1 MFFMRRW
8 FLILPLVLSLV
19 GWAVAQEDPVPSPET
34 RQNSRSPQEPSANP
48 PPPRSDR
55 SAEAG
60 ESSSRDTK
68 IDLSPPKDDDKKHP
82 YSQGAVSDEEEA
94 TEGTN
99 DVSELHPWDPHK
111 ALKDVE
117 VGDFYFKRKNYRAA
131 RERYKEALYYKEN
144 DAIATFRLAQ
154 CEEKLGQRD
163 EARRNYEGY
172 LRILPHGPLSEEAE
186 KSIARLKTQA
196 ADRTAVKK

>member
-1 MFFMRRW
+1 MVFMPRW
-8 FLILPLVLSLV
+8 FFILLLVLGLAM
-19 GWAVAQEDPVPSPET
+19 WASAQQDPAPSSES
-34 RQNSRSPQEPSANP
+34 QQDSKSPQEPSPNP

-55 SAEAG
+55 NAEAG

-68 IDLSPPKDDDKKHP
+68 IDLSPPRDDDKKHP
-82 YSQGAVSDEEEA
+82 YSQGAVSDEEESA
-94 TEGTN
+94 EGTN
-99 DVSELHPWDPHK
+99 EVSEFHPWDPHK

-131 RERYKEALYYKEN
+131 LERYKEALYYKDN

-154 CEEKLGQRD
+154 CEEKLGQHD

>member
-1 MFFMRRW
+1 MVFMPRW
-8 FLILPLVLSLV
+8 FFILLLVLGLAM
-19 GWAVAQEDPVPSPET
+19 WASAQQDPAPSSES
-34 RQNSRSPQEPSANP
+34 QQDSKSPQEPSPNP

-55 SAEAG
+55 NAEAG

-68 IDLSPPKDDDKKHP
+68 IDLSPPRDDDKKHP
-82 YSQGAVSDEEEA
+82 YSQGAVSDEEESA
-94 TEGTN
+94 EGTN
-99 DVSELHPWDPHK
+99 EVSEFHPWDPHK

-131 RERYKEALYYKEN
+131 LERYKEALYYKDN

-154 CEEKLGQRD
+154 CEEKLGQHD

-172 LRILPHGPLSEEAE
+172 LKILPHGPFSEEAE
-186 KSIARLKTQA
+186 KSVARLKTQA